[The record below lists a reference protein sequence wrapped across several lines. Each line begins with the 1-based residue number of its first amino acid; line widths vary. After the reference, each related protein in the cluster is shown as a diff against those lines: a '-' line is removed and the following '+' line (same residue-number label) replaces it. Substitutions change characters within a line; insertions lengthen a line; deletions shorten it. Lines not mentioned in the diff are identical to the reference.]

1 MKREFELKAA
11 LPGGA
16 KGFRERLADAGWRLS
31 FEGLMSDRRFDT
43 PGRSLEGRD
52 EVLRIRCMNSVSGES
67 RTLLGWKGP
76 ASEEHGYKV
85 RPELETVVQDTETAV
100 AILESLGYSEVIL
113 VIDRHVAVYEK
124 GRVSARIETY
134 PAMDVLVELEGDPD
148 RIEARFADLGL
159 PREDWKPWPLDEFVR
174 RYEERT
180 GSEARLSGEI
190 PGG

>member
-16 KGFRERLADAGWRLS
+16 TGFRERLADAGWRLS

-52 EVLRIRCMNSVSGES
+52 EVLRIRCMTSVSGES

-113 VIDRHVAVYEK
+113 SIDRHVAVYEK

-159 PREDWKPWPLDEFVR
+159 PREDWKPWPLDAFVR

>member
-16 KGFRERLADAGWRLS
+16 TGLRERLANAGWRLS

-43 PGRSLEGRD
+43 PERSLESRD
-52 EVLRIRCMNSVSGES
+52 EVLRIRCMTSVSGES

-76 ASEEHGYKV
+76 GSEEHGYKV

-113 VIDRHVAVYEK
+113 TIDRRVAVYEK
-124 GRVSARIETY
+124 GRVYARIETY

-159 PREDWKPWPLDEFVR
+159 PREDWKPWSLDEFVR

-180 GSEARLSGEI
+180 GSEARLTGET